1 MKIRIKRAG
10 LMATIQ
16 DQGRHHYLS
25 QGVPV
30 SGAMDSLSAQIA
42 NLCLG
47 NDVNDAVIEF
57 TQSGASFV
65 TEEDMLICLSGA
77 GACLKT
83 EIRRLPQHRPLFIP
97 AGTGLYLENAPP
109 GNRSYLAVA
118 GGWHVP
124 EALGSRSTYIT
135 ARFGGLDGRFLKEKD
150 VLKSTEKFTPTT
162 MAIWNALKGN
172 AINYPKWGVA
182 RALFLSRDFKS
193 IRVMRGREFNW
204 FDDASTGNFFAEEYI
219 LGHNSNRMGYQL
231 QGKPMHRAI
240 QGELLSTA
248 VTPGTIQVTNN
259 GDLILLM
266 ADCQTTGG
274 YPRIAQVAAVDLP
287 LCAQLQPGDAI
298 NFKEISWKEAE
309 KLYIEHQL
317 ELRKLAVTV
326 QQRYSGSF

>member
-10 LMATIQ
+10 LMTTIQ
-16 DQGRHHYLS
+16 DLGRHHYLS

-30 SGAMDSLSAQIA
+30 SGVMDSLSAQIA
-42 NLCLG
+42 NLSVG
-47 NDVNDAVIEF
+47 NDANDAVIEF

-65 TEEDMLICLSGA
+65 TEDDMLICLSGA

-83 EIRRLPQHRPLFIP
+83 EIRRLPLHRPLFVP
-97 AGTGLYLENAPP
+97 AGTGLYLENISA

-124 EALGSRSTYIT
+124 EVLGSRSTYIT
-135 ARFGGLDGRFLKEKD
+135 ARFGGLDGRCLKEKD
-150 VLKSTEKFTPTT
+150 LLKSTGKLTPITA
-162 MAIWNALKGN
+162 AILNDLKAN
-172 AINYPKWGVA
+172 SINYPRWGVA
-182 RALFLSRDFKS
+182 RDLFLPDNLKS

-204 FDDASTGNFFAEEYI
+204 FDKASTGSFFSEEYI

-231 QGKPMHRAI
+231 LGKPLQRCVE
-240 QGELLSTA
+240 GELLSTA

-274 YPRIAQVAAVDLP
+274 YPRVAQVAAVDLP
-287 LCAQLQPGDAI
+287 LCAQLKPGDAI
-298 NFKEISWKEAE
+298 SFKEISWKEAE
-309 KLYIEHQL
+309 KLYVQRQIEV
-317 ELRKLAVTV
+317 RKLAVTIK
-326 QQRYSGSF
+326 QRYC

>member
-16 DQGRHHYLS
+16 DLGRHYYLS

-30 SGAMDSLSAQIA
+30 SGAMDGLSAQIA
-42 NLCLG
+42 NLSLG
-47 NDVNDAVIEF
+47 NDANDAVIEF

-65 TEEDMLICLSGA
+65 TEDDMLICLSGS

-83 EIRRLPQHRPLFIP
+83 EIRRLPLHRPLFIP
-97 AGTGLYLENAPP
+97 AGTNLYLENAPP
-109 GNRSYLAVA
+109 GSRSYLAVA
-118 GGWHVP
+118 GGWQVP

-150 VLKSTEKFTPTT
+150 ILKSTGRFTAATT
-162 MAIWNALKGN
+162 AIWNDLKGN
-172 AINYPKWGVA
+172 AINYPNWGVA
-182 RALFLSRDFKS
+182 RDLFLPGDLKS
-193 IRVMRGREFNW
+193 IRVMRGREFDW
-204 FDDASTGNFFAEEYI
+204 FDKASTGSFFSAEYV

-231 QGKPMHRAI
+231 VGKPMQRAI
-240 QGELLSTA
+240 EGELLSTA

-259 GDLILLM
+259 GDLVLLM

-274 YPRIAQVAAVDLP
+274 YPRIASVAAVDLP
-287 LCAQLQPGDAI
+287 LCAQLKPGDAI

-309 KLYIEHQL
+309 KLYIQHQL
-317 ELRKLAVTV
+317 ELRKLAVTIR
-326 QQRYSGSF
+326 QRYS

>member
-16 DQGRHHYLS
+16 DLGRHHYLS

-42 NLCLG
+42 NLSLG
-47 NDVNDAVIEF
+47 NDANDAVIEF

-83 EIRRLPQHRPLFIP
+83 EIRRLPSHRPLFVP
-97 AGTGLYLENAPP
+97 AGTDLYLENAGP
-109 GNRSYLAVA
+109 GTRSYLAVA
-118 GGWHVP
+118 GGWHMPDV
-124 EALGSRSTYIT
+124 LGSRSTYIT
-135 ARFGGLDGRFLKEKD
+135 ARLGGLDGRFLKEKD
-150 VLKSTEKFTPTT
+150 VIKSTGKLTATT
-162 MAIWNALKGN
+162 KAIWNDLKGN
-172 AINYPKWGVA
+172 AINYPKWSVA
-182 RALFLSRDFKS
+182 RELFLPADTSS

-204 FDDASTGNFFAEEYI
+204 FDNASTSSFFSNGYV

-231 QGKPMHRAI
+231 QGKSMHRVI
-240 QGELLSTA
+240 EGELLSTA

-259 GDLILLM
+259 GDLVLLM
-266 ADCQTTGG
+266 TDCQTTGG
-274 YPRIAQVAAVDLP
+274 YPRIAQVAAIDLP
-287 LCAQLQPGDAI
+287 LCAQLKPGDAI

-309 KLYIEHQL
+309 KLYIQHQL
-317 ELRKLAVTV
+317 ELRKLAETIK
-326 QQRYSGSF
+326 QRYC